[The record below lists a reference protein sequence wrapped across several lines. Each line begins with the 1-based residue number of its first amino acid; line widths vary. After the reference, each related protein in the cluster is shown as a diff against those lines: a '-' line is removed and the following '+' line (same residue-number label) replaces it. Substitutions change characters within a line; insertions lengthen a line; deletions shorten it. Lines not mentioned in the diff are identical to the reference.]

1 MNTFAAAIV
10 AIVAV
15 TTGVEAFAPT
25 ATNGNNAYR
34 VPTSTSSTTTTTSL
48 NSHFSSIETKLFN
61 KQTLLKALKDMG
73 IKSQTLKT
81 DGEQIEARGY
91 KGETIM
97 ADIVIQQQNNYDV
110 AFRSNGETYE
120 LVTDLQFWQQS
131 MPVDA
136 FMEKVNQRYA
146 INNLIDTS
154 NDDGFNVDN
163 VLTASDGTVTLEMSR
178 YSFN

>member
-1 MNTFAAAIV
+1 MNTYAVTVLAIV
-10 AIVAV
+10 AS
-15 TTGVEAFAPT
+15 GVESFAP
-25 ATNGNNAYR
+25 AVNNAR
-34 VPTSTSSTTTTTSL
+34 SVSTSL
-48 NSHFSSIETKLFN
+48 NSHFSSIETQLFN

-73 IKSQTLKT
+73 VKSQALKA

-91 KGETIM
+91 KGETVM
-97 ADIVIQQQNNYDV
+97 ADIVIPQQNNYDV
-110 AFRSNGETYE
+110 AFRYNGESYE

-146 INNLIDTS
+146 INNLVDTS
-154 NDDGFNVDN
+154 SEDGFNVDN
-163 VLTASDGTVTLEMSR
+163 VVTASDGSVTLQMSR

>member
-10 AIVAV
+10 AIVVA
-15 TTGVEAFAPT
+15 TGVDAFAPATT
-25 ATNGNNAYR
+25 ART
-34 VPTSTSSTTTTTSL
+34 TSTTTSL

-73 IKSQTLKT
+73 IKSQALKT

-91 KGETIM
+91 QGKTIM

-146 INNLIDTS
+146 VNNLIDTS
-154 NDDGFNVDN
+154 GEDGFNVDN

>member
-1 MNTFAAAIV
+1 MKSFATAV

-15 TTGVEAFAPT
+15 AVSAVDAFAPT
-25 ATNGNNAYR
+25 SDVR
-34 VPTSTSSTTTTTSL
+34 SSASSSVTAL
-48 NSHFSSIETKLFN
+48 NSHFSSIETQLFN

-73 IKSQTLKT
+73 IKSTVLQA

-91 KGETIM
+91 RGETVM
-97 ADIVIQQQNNYDV
+97 ADIVIPQQNNYDV
-110 AFRSNGETYE
+110 AFRHNGESYE

-146 INNLIDTS
+146 VNNLIDTS
-154 NDDGFNVDN
+154 SDDGFNVDN
-163 VLTASDGTVTLEMSR
+163 VVTARDGTVTLELSR

>member
-1 MNTFAAAIV
+1 MNTFATAIV
-10 AIVAV
+10 AIVAA
-15 TTGVEAFAPT
+15 TGVDAFAPATT
-25 ATNGNNAYR
+25 ART
-34 VPTSTSSTTTTTSL
+34 TSTTTSL

-73 IKSQTLKT
+73 IKSQALKT

-91 KGETIM
+91 QGETIM
-97 ADIVIQQQNNYDV
+97 ADIVIQQQNNHDV

-146 INNLIDTS
+146 VNNLIDTS
-154 NDDGFNVDN
+154 GEDGFNVDN

>member
-1 MNTFAAAIV
+1 MKSFATAAIV
-10 AIVAV
+10 AVAAS
-15 TTGVEAFAPT
+15 TTCQGF
-25 ATNGNNAYR
+25 
-34 VPTSTSSTTTTTSL
+34 STTTAGRSSSASSTSL
-48 NSHFSSIETKLFN
+48 NSHFSSIETQLFN
-61 KQTLLKALKDMG
+61 KQTLLKALNDMG
-73 IKSQTLKT
+73 IKSTSLKA
-81 DGEQIEARGY
+81 DGELIEARGY

-97 ADIVIQQQNNYDV
+97 ADIVIPQQNEYDV
-110 AFRSNGETYE
+110 AFRNNGESYE

-154 NDDGFNVDN
+154 SDEGFNVDN
-163 VLTASDGTVTLEMSR
+163 VVTANDGTVTLELSR